1 MSLYESSFP
10 QMARMLG
17 QVLVWLDK
25 AQAYAEQKKFNPE
38 ELLTARLA
46 PDQWNLRRQIQTLAH
61 WPVRL
66 AALLTDEEAPARENA
81 EEETIADLRA
91 RVGKALEQV
100 KALKPEQLK
109 GAEERTIP
117 LFFLPG
123 KGMKAADFVFQFS
136 LPNFYFHA
144 TTAYSILRH
153 NGIDVGK
160 GDFIGALDLRDL

>member
-17 QVLVWLDK
+17 QVPTWLDK
-25 AQAYAEQKKFNPE
+25 AQAHAEQKKYDPE
-38 ELLTARLA
+38 VLLAARLA
-46 PDQWNLRRQIQTLAH
+46 PDQWPLGRQLQTIISWPLRLS
-61 WPVRL
+61 
-66 AALLTDEEAPARENA
+66 ALLVGAEPPAPQTAD
-81 EEETIADLRA
+81 ETIAELRA
-91 RVGKALEQV
+91 RIGKTLEQV
-100 KALKPEQLK
+100 SALKPEQFR
-109 GAEERTIP
+109 GAEDRTIP

-123 KGMKAADFVFQFS
+123 KGMRAPDFVFQFA

-160 GDFIGALDLRDL
+160 ADFIGPIALRDL

>member
-1 MSLYESSFP
+1 MSLYDSSFP
-10 QMARMLG
+10 QMVRMLG

-25 AQAYAEQKKFNPE
+25 AEAYAQQKKFDPE
-38 ELLTARLA
+38 VLLNARLA
-46 PDQWNLRRQIQTLAH
+46 PDQWNFRRQVQTVIF
-61 WPVRL
+61 WPLRL
-66 AALLTDEEAPARENA
+66 SALLTGGEPPQPETGD
-81 EEETIADLRA
+81 ETIAELRA
-91 RVGKALEQV
+91 RIGKTLEQV

-123 KGMKAADFVFQFS
+123 KGMSAPDFVFQFA

-160 GDFIGALDLRDL
+160 TDFIGSLDLRDM

>member
-1 MSLYESSFP
+1 MSLYDSSFP

-25 AQAYAEQKKFNPE
+25 AEAYAQQKKFDPE
-38 ELLTARLA
+38 VLLNVRLA
-46 PDQWNLRRQIQTLAH
+46 PDQWPFRRQIQTLVH

-66 AALLTDEEAPARENA
+66 GALLTGEEPSARESP
-81 EEETIADLRA
+81 EEETIAELRA
-91 RVGKALEQV
+91 RIGKTLEQV

-123 KGMKAADFVFQFS
+123 KGMNATDFVFQFA

-160 GDFIGALDLRDL
+160 ADFIGSLDLRDM

>member
-1 MSLYESSFP
+1 MSLYDSSFP
-10 QMARMLG
+10 QMVRMLG

-25 AQAYAEQKKFNPE
+25 AEAYAQQKKFDPE
-38 ELLTARLA
+38 VLLDARLA
-46 PDQWNLRRQIQTLAH
+46 PDQWNFRRQVQTVIF
-61 WPVRL
+61 WPLRL
-66 AALLTDEEAPARENA
+66 SALLTGREPPQPEAGD
-81 EEETIADLRA
+81 ETIAELRA
-91 RVGKALEQV
+91 RIGKTLEQV

-123 KGMKAADFVFQFS
+123 KGMSAPDFVFQFA

-153 NGIDVGK
+153 NGIEVGK
-160 GDFIGALDLRDL
+160 TDFIGSLDLRDM

>member
-1 MSLYESSFP
+1 MSLYDSSFP
-10 QMARMLG
+10 QMTRMLG

-25 AQAYAEQKKFNPE
+25 AEAYAQQKKFDPE
-38 ELLTARLA
+38 VLLAARIA
-46 PDQWNLRRQIQTLAH
+46 PDQWPFRRQIQTLIA

-66 AALLTDEEAPARENA
+66 GALLTGA
-81 EEETIADLRA
+81 EPPQFETRDETIAELRA
-91 RVGKALEQV
+91 RIGKTIEQV

-109 GAEERTIP
+109 GAEDRTLP

-123 KGMKAADFVFQFS
+123 KGMKAPDFVFQFA

-153 NGIDVGK
+153 NGLDVGK
-160 GDFIGALDLRDL
+160 SDFIGSLDLRDL